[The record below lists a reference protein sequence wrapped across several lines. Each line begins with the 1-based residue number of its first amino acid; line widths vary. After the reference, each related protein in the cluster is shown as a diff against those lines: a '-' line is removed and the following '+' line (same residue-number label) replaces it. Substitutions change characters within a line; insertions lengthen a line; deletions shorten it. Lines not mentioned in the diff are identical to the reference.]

1 MSHFASTADRE
12 RAFRSVYTEVYP
24 DLLRFVQR
32 RTAPDQAEDVVAEV
46 FLVVW
51 RRLEDLPRLAGETR
65 AWIFGVARNV
75 LLNAHRSERRRD
87 ALGIRLADPT
97 LQPPPEAGTDGV
109 ISRVDLTQAWRWLSA
124 RDQEAIALAVFDELT
139 SAQAAHVLGISPV
152 AFRLRLSRARR
163 AFRQRLTQPS
173 RPATAPAAER
183 TTTP

>member
-1 MSHFASTADRE
+1 MSHFASTADRDG
-12 RAFRSVYTEVYP
+12 AFRSVYTEVYP

-32 RTAPDQAEDVVAEV
+32 RTAPAQAEDVVAEV

-51 RRLEDLPRLAGETR
+51 RRLEDLPRSAGETR

-97 LQPPPEAGTDGV
+97 LQPPPEAGTDRV

-124 RDQEAIALAVFDELT
+124 RDQEAIALAVFEDLT

-163 AFRQRLTQPS
+163 ALRQLLTHP